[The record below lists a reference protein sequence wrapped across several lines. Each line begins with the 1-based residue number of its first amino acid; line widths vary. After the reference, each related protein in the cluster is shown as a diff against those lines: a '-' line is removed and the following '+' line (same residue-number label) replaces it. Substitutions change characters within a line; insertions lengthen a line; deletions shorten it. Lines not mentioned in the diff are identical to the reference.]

1 MLVFG
6 IVATVNGIISLVVA
20 AKHKRCLLL
29 TYTIAAFVV
38 FLVQAAI
45 LGFAIDYIHWI
56 DQNLERF
63 LFQSINDSYEGAV
76 FYIDERIE
84 KSTEP
89 FSIAWDNI
97 MSRFQ

>member
-1 MLVFG
+1 MAFG
-6 IVATVNGIISLVVA
+6 IVATLNGIISLVVA

-29 TYTIAAFVV
+29 TYTIAAFAV
-38 FLVQAAI
+38 FLVQAFI
-45 LGFAIDYIHWI
+45 LGSAIDYIHWI
-56 DQNLERF
+56 DRHLEGF

-76 FYIDERIE
+76 FHIDERID